1 MFSLFLYY
9 KDMSLG
15 QSTSLFGNPELPAL
29 KRGGGTADLAQQ
41 DPIKKMNPGGGLF
54 GQNPANS
61 TPSSLFGGSTAAS
74 TPQTGGGSLFGGGQ
88 PGSLFGGQTATGA
101 TNQTNTTQTGSLF
114 GAGTTPG
121 QTGSMFGGGTSLF
134 GGANTTSQP
143 QTASILGGTTTPTAS
158 TQGGGLFGGTQAQPQ
173 PGGLF
178 GGTSPAQPQAGG
190 IFGATQTSAQP
201 QSGLFG
207 ASQTTAQPQAGG
219 LFGGTTPAQP
229 QAGLFGATQTSAQP
243 QTGLFGATQTP
254 AQPQAGSL
262 FGGQA
267 QTQAQPSLTST
278 LFGGSA
284 PTGTTLF
291 GALSSPNKPAPQQ
304 ASPFAP
310 LLSIGQSL
318 VKTVIENQ
326 YGWRRE
332 YIEKL
337 PDPFK
342 NVCFQI
348 QTQIDE
354 NEKYLSDISQILS
367 LTTENRI
374 ISRAKAGLLVSS
386 TKKVEAKL
394 VRMRRTL
401 DAISKYQ
408 KTVYDYT
415 RDFVRIC
422 ERISTADPFLSA
434 QYPAPFLSEMLSS
447 CEDKLS
453 GLEMIINELEEILV
467 SEKESSYG
475 NFATLV
481 SSLQMMHERFQLVC
495 ALTAQIHIRISRCQE
510 HYIDKR
516 RELGLLDETEIIES
530 DARGERFEDLLSGRM
545 RVNPDTN
552 LIELFTGKLPESS
565 SDKKPHLSALKNAI
579 SGRVGLMAQKLYK

>member
-1 MFSLFLYY
+1 
-9 KDMSLG
+9 MSLG

-29 KRGGGTADLAQQ
+29 KRGGGTADLAQE

-54 GQNPANS
+54 PQSTANS
-61 TPSSLFGGSTAAS
+61 TPSSLFGALTAAS

-88 PGSLFGGQTATGA
+88 SASLFGGQTNTGA
-101 TNQTNTTQTGSLF
+101 TNQTNTPQTGSLF
-114 GAGTTPG
+114 GAGGTAG
-121 QTGSMFGGGTSLF
+121 QSGSLF
-134 GGANTTSQP
+134 GSGNPQP
-143 QTASILGGTTTPTAS
+143 QTGSILGGTTTPTAS
-158 TQGGGLFGGTQAQPQ
+158 TQGGGLFGGTTPGQSQG
-173 PGGLF
+173 GGLF
-178 GGTSPAQPQAGG
+178 GGATPGQPQTGG
-190 IFGATQTSAQP
+190 IFGGTTSGQPQTASLFGGAGQTQT
-201 QSGLFG
+201 
-207 ASQTTAQPQAGG
+207 QPQAGG
-219 LFGGTTPAQP
+219 LFGGTT
-229 QAGLFGATQTSAQP
+229 
-243 QTGLFGATQTP
+243 QTP
-254 AQPQAGSL
+254 
-262 FGGQA
+262 
-267 QTQAQPSLTST
+267 ST

-291 GALSSPNKPAPQQ
+291 GALSSPNKPAPQP

-310 LLSIGQSL
+310 LLSLGQGL

-326 YGWRRE
+326 FGWRRE

-342 NVCFQI
+342 NICFQI

-367 LTTENRI
+367 LTTENRL
-374 ISRAKAGLLVSS
+374 ISRAKAGLLISS
-386 TKKVEAKL
+386 TQKVEAKL

-415 RDFVRIC
+415 KDFVRIC
-422 ERISTADPFLSA
+422 ERIGTTDPFLSA

-475 NFATLV
+475 DFATLV

-495 ALTAQIHIRISRCQE
+495 ALTAQIHNRISRFQE

-516 RELGLLDETEIIES
+516 RELGLLDEAEIIES
-530 DARGERFEDLLSGRM
+530 DARGERF
-545 RVNPDTN
+545 DTN
-552 LIELFTGKLPESS
+552 LLELFTGKLPQSS
-565 SDKKPHLSALKNAI
+565 ADKKPYLSALKNAI
-579 SGRVGLMAQKLYK
+579 SGRVGVMAQKLYK

>member
-1 MFSLFLYY
+1 M
-9 KDMSLG
+9 
-15 QSTSLFGNPELPAL
+15 FGNPELPAL
-29 KRGGGTADLAQQ
+29 KRGGGAADLAQQ

-54 GQNPANS
+54 AQNTANS
-61 TPSSLFGGSTAAS
+61 TPSSLFGASTAAS
-74 TPQTGGGSLFGGGQ
+74 TPQTGGGSLFGGAQ
-88 PGSLFGGQTATGA
+88 PGSLFGGQTTTGA
-101 TNQTNTTQTGSLF
+101 TNQTNTPQTGSLF
-114 GAGTTPG
+114 GAGATAGQPGSLFSGATQPFGGSNTTP
-121 QTGSMFGGGTSLF
+121 
-134 GGANTTSQP
+134 QP
-143 QTASILGGTTTPTAS
+143 QTGSILGGTATPTAS
-158 TQGGGLFGGTQAQPQ
+158 TQGGGLFGVTPAQPQ
-173 PGGLF
+173 GGGLF
-178 GGTSPAQPQAGG
+178 GGNMPPQPQTGVLFGGNTSAQPQAG
-190 IFGATQTSAQP
+190 S
-201 QSGLFG
+201 LFG
-207 ASQTTAQPQAGG
+207 GTAQAQAQPQAGS
-219 LFGGTTPAQP
+219 LFV
-229 QAGLFGATQTSAQP
+229 GAVQTQ
-243 QTGLFGATQTP
+243 

-267 QTQAQPSLTST
+267 QAPSQPSLTST

-291 GALSSPNKPAPQQ
+291 GALSSPNRPAPQP
-304 ASPFAP
+304 ASAFAP
-310 LLSIGQSL
+310 LLPIGQCL
-318 VKTVIENQ
+318 VKSVIENQ

-342 NVCFQI
+342 NACFQI

-367 LTTENRI
+367 LTTENRL

-401 DAISKYQ
+401 DAISRYQ

-415 RDFVRIC
+415 KDFVRIC
-422 ERISTADPFLSA
+422 ERISTSDPFLSA
-434 QYPAPFLSEMLSS
+434 NYPAPFLSEMLSS

-495 ALTAQIHIRISRCQE
+495 ALTAQIHNRISRCQE
-510 HYIDKR
+510 HYIEKR
-516 RELGLLDETEIIES
+516 RDLGLLDETEIIES
-530 DARGERFEDLLSGRM
+530 DRGKRFEDLLSGKI

-552 LIELFTGKLPESS
+552 LVELFNAKLPQSS
-565 SDKKPHLSALKNAI
+565 QDKKPYLSALKNAI
-579 SGRVGLMAQKLYK
+579 SGRVGVMAQKLYK